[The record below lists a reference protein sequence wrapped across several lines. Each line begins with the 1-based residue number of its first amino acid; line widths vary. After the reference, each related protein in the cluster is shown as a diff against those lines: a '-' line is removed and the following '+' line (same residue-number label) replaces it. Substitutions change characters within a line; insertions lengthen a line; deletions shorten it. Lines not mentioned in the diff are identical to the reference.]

1 MHVRH
6 DPEGRRLPIK
16 LDATSNGEYEPV
28 PLTAVARQARAE
40 AQSAVD
46 HAVRRLGIPRRR
58 YLVSVLGAAVTL
70 SAFDRA
76 FAAHGAGGGR
86 YVLAPEATFE
96 ADAARQVL
104 AGDEFI
110 FDVQLHHVDP
120 RGEWRKRAS
129 SNAFRGMP
137 KSSCGKADHIEC
149 LSSEQLLKDVFL
161 DSDTAMG
168 VLSHV
173 PGGLDDNPLGFE
185 AAGATRLA
193 AQALDGSERLLLH
206 GRVMPTLPG
215 EIDGMQT
222 QRERYPLVGFKTY
235 TQFGP
240 GGGFFLDD
248 ERFGA
253 PFIERARALG
263 VRNICVHKGLPFGQQ
278 GYEYSTCRDIGPA
291 ARRYPEMNF
300 LVYHSGF
307 DPRVSEGPYDPKAEA
322 GIDALISSV
331 ERHDARRNV
340 YAELGSTWRFLMR
353 EPDRAAHV
361 LGKLLKH
368 LGEDHILWGTDSL
381 WYGSPQDQI
390 QAFRAFQISR
400 EFQERYGYPAL
411 TPERKAKIFGLN
423 GARVYGLEPG
433 TMRRKLARDRVQKSR
448 LEYLNAPNP
457 SYATYG
463 PRTRREFLAFRAQH
477 GEMP

>member
-1 MHVRH
+1 MHPGQ

-28 PLTAVARQARAE
+28 PLSAAARQARAGAHE
-40 AQSAVD
+40 DVD
-46 HAVRRLGIPRRR
+46 NAARRVGLPRRR
-58 YLVSVLGAAVTL
+58 YLVSLLGAAATL

-76 FAAHGAGGGR
+76 FAASGARGGR
-86 YVLAPEATFE
+86 YVVAPEAPFE
-96 ADAARQVL
+96 IAAAQHAL
-104 AGDEFI
+104 GGDEFI

-129 SNAFRGMP
+129 ANSFRGMP
-137 KSSCGKADHIEC
+137 KSNCGKSDHIEC

-173 PGGLDDNPLGFE
+173 PGGADDNPLGFD
-185 AAGATRLA
+185 AAGATRQA
-193 AQALDGSERLLLH
+193 ANALDGSERLLLH

-215 EIDGMQT
+215 EIDGMQA
-222 QRERYPLVGFKTY
+222 QRERYPLAGFKTY

-240 GGGFFLDD
+240 GGGYFLDD
-248 ERFGA
+248 DRHGA

-263 VRNICVHKGLPFGQQ
+263 VRNICVHKGLPFGAD

-291 ARRYPEMNF
+291 ARRYPDMNF
-300 LVYHSGF
+300 LIYHAGF
-307 DPRVSEGPYDPKAEA
+307 DPRVNEGPYDPNARA
-322 GIDALISSV
+322 GIDALIASV
-331 ERHDARRNV
+331 EQHDAKRNV

-353 EPDRAAHV
+353 DPDRAAHV

-368 LGEDHILWGTDSL
+368 LGEDHVLWGTDSL

-390 QAFRAFQISR
+390 QAFRAFEISS

-423 GARVYGLEPG
+423 GAKVYGLQPAA
-433 TMRRKLARDRVQKSR
+433 MRRKLSRDRVQKSK
-448 LEYLNAPNP
+448 LDYLNDPDP
-457 SYATYG
+457 SYRTYG
-463 PRTRREFLAFRAQH
+463 PRTRREFFAFRALH
-477 GEMP
+477 GVP